1 MSIDT
6 ITDSPV
12 AQSSV
17 ENETLEAVSPPKA
30 LPSLAACVRRCCMD
44 CQGLGRT
51 ARGAFDCESRV
62 CPLAACS
69 PFRQTGRRRPTKA
82 EIHRQCEQC
91 QPDDTEDCLWLDCP
105 LLPLTPW
112 QSGGQPKRRTLTDAQ
127 KRHLEASGR
136 STQFP
141 GERR

>member
-30 LPSLAACVRRCCMD
+30 LPSLASCVRGCCMD
-44 CQGLGRT
+44 CLGLGRT
-51 ARGAFDCESRV
+51 VRGAFDCESRV
-62 CPLAACS
+62 CPLYACS
-69 PFRQTGRRRPTKA
+69 PFRQKGRRRPTKA
-82 EIHRQCEQC
+82 DIHRQCEQC
-91 QPDDTEDCLWLDCP
+91 QQHDTSDCSSEDCK
-105 LLPLTPW
+105 LLPWTPW
-112 QSGGQPKRRTLTDAQ
+112 QPKGQPKTRTLTDAQ

-136 STQFP
+136 SSQFP
-141 GERR
+141 GGRR